1 MSDAI
6 LEPSIDGAAEGG
18 VEGVEGALG
27 GSPRRS
33 LPVAAVVTPIV
44 FFAVFIG
51 AWQLLVRLAD
61 IQVLLLPA
69 PTDIA
74 DRFVTDFGL
83 LWELARNT
91 AFEAFRGVLLGS
103 VLGIAAAGLTQP
115 IPWLSKGLLS
125 YSSTVKAL
133 PVVALYP
140 ITTVFFGVS
149 ATAVVAMVTI
159 AVTPIMFTYASRGFS
174 GTSEH
179 DELMRSI
186 SAGPLTRF
194 WSLTLP
200 RALPYLMAGLKTI
213 VPLSII
219 IAIISEYFGGSVTT
233 LGSYIRRESTN
244 LHTVDMWSAIVMA
257 CALGIGAFV
266 VVSLLDRV
274 LLRRHRGPAT

>member
-1 MSDAI
+1 MTV
-6 LEPSIDGAAEGG
+6 EVG
-18 VEGVEGALG
+18 VEETEERAPTRTFPLAAVIT
-27 GSPRRS
+27 
-33 LPVAAVVTPIV
+33 PVA
-44 FFAVFIG
+44 FFAVFLG
-51 AWQLLVRLAD
+51 AWQLLVRLGD

-74 DRFVTDFGL
+74 DQFFTDFGL
-83 LWELARNT
+83 LWDLARNT
-91 AFEAFRGVLLGS
+91 ASEAFQGVFIGS
-103 VLGIAAAGLTQP
+103 VLGIALAGLTQP
-115 IPWLSKGLLS
+115 IPWLSRGLLS

-140 ITTVFFGVS
+140 LTTVFFGVS
-149 ATAVVAMVTI
+149 STAVVAMVTI

-200 RALPYLMAGLKTI
+200 RALPYVMAGLKTI

-233 LGSYIRRESTN
+233 LGSYIRRESAN

-266 VVSLLDRV
+266 MVSLLDRL
-274 LLRRHRGPAT
+274 LLRRHRRPAT

>member
-1 MSDAI
+1 MTSPGISVD
-6 LEPSIDGAAEGG
+6 EP
-18 VEGVEGALG
+18 VETASG
-27 GSPRRS
+27 RS
-33 LPVAAVVTPIV
+33 TTWRPPVAAAVTPV
-44 FFAVFIG
+44 AFFAIFVG
-51 AWQLLVRLAD
+51 GWQLLVRIGD
-61 IQVLLLPA
+61 IQTLLLPA
-69 PTDIA
+69 PSDIA
-74 DRFVTDFGL
+74 DRFFADFDL
-83 LWELARNT
+83 LRELALNT
-91 AFEAFRGVLLGS
+91 AMEAFKGVFIGSLLGI
-103 VLGIAAAGLTQP
+103 VVAGLTQP
-115 IPWLSKGLLS
+115 IPWLSRGLLS

-149 ATAVVAMVTI
+149 STAVVAMVTI

-200 RALPYLMAGLKTI
+200 RALPYVMAGLKTI

-233 LGSYIRRESTN
+233 LGSYIRRESVN

-257 CALGIGAFV
+257 CVLGVTVFAA
-266 VVSLLDRV
+266 VSLLDRF
-274 LLRRHRGPAT
+274 LLRRHGRSPS

>member
-1 MSDAI
+1 MTGTNAT
-6 LEPSIDGAAEGG
+6 AAA
-18 VEGVEGALG
+18 VERPAT
-27 GSPRRS
+27 RRF
-33 LPVAAVVTPIV
+33 PVAAVVTPIV
-44 FFAVFIG
+44 FFAIFLG
-51 AWQLLVRLAD
+51 GWQLLVRVAG

-83 LWELARNT
+83 LVELARNT
-91 AFEAFRGVLLGS
+91 AIEAFLGVLIGSALG
-103 VLGIAAAGLTQP
+103 LALAGLTQP
-115 IPWLSKGLLS
+115 VSWLNEGLLS

-149 ATAVVAMVTI
+149 SIAVVAMVTI
-159 AVTPIMFTYASRGFS
+159 AVAPIMFTYASRGFS

-194 WSLTLP
+194 WSLVLP
-200 RALPYLMAGLKTI
+200 RALPYVMAGLKTI

-233 LGSYIRRESTN
+233 LGSYIRRESAN

-257 CALGIGAFV
+257 CALGISAFA
-266 VVSLLDRV
+266 VVSALDRI
-274 LLRRHRGPAT
+274 LLRRHGRGI

>member
-1 MSDAI
+1 MSAATPLD
-6 LEPSIDGAAEGG
+6 STVDGAVAGT
-18 VEGVEGALG
+18 VDGAVVG
-27 GSPRRS
+27 RSPTRS
-33 LPVAAVVTPIV
+33 LPVAAIVTPIV
-44 FFAVFIG
+44 FFAVFLG
-51 AWQLLVRLAD
+51 AWQLLVRVAD

-74 DRFVTDFGL
+74 ARFFADFGL

-91 AFEAFRGVLLGS
+91 AYEAFRGVLIGS
-103 VLGIAAAGLTQP
+103 VLGIAVAGLTQP
-115 IPWLSKGLLS
+115 ISWLNKGLLS

-200 RALPYLMAGLKTI
+200 RALPYVMAGLKTI

-274 LLRRHRGPAT
+274 LLRRHRGPGT